1 MVDSERA
8 RLLRLAFQNER
19 LLQELRERQA
29 RFQHLL
35 EITHELTRTQAQEDI
50 LMRRIA
56 QHAGEIVGCDAVGV
70 LLLEDGVLG
79 LRGGRGDA
87 GELFGDAAPE
97 DVRSRLAT
105 AVKTSDAVLL
115 PAVGHARVGLAVPL
129 RAAWQVIGVLALARS
144 GHQAFS
150 VDDVLIAT
158 TFATHAATALENAR
172 VYREVLEADRR
183 KDDFLARLAHELRN
197 PLAPIV
203 NALHLLGRVGTAGP
217 DASELQAI
225 IARQARRLGTLV
237 DDLLDVSRIRL
248 GKLTVNLE
256 PVDLREIARRCF
268 EALQLSDQAEE
279 HTLSMSLP
287 NEPVVVNGDPAR
299 LEQVVANLLN
309 NALKYTPHGKRIYLT
324 VERAPTE
331 AILSVRDSGIGIAP
345 DILPHVFKLFTQAD
359 GAVPL
364 ARGGLG
370 LGLALV
376 RALVDRHR
384 GVVTAASAGIGHG
397 STFTVRLPL
406 THLPL
411 AEATAESQHTATR
424 PGRILVL
431 EDDADAREALRAVLE
446 AAGHR
451 VAVAGDGST
460 AIEVA
465 AFFRPECA
473 LLDIGL
479 PGMDGYEVARRL
491 RRLPDGKT
499 TWLVALTGYSQPE
512 DIQRARDA
520 GFDSH
525 LVKPVAPETVLDLVA
540 HVQTLAG

>member
-50 LMRRIA
+50 LLRRIT
-56 QHAGEIVGCDAVGV
+56 QHAAEVLAADAVGV
-70 LLLEDGVLG
+70 LLPEDGVLA
-79 LRGGRGDA
+79 LRGTLGDA
-87 GELFGDAAPE
+87 AALFGDAAPE
-97 DVRSRLAT
+97 DTRSRLAT
-105 AVKTSDAVLL
+105 ALKTSDAVLL
-115 PAVGHARVGLAVPL
+115 PGVGRVRLGLAVPL
-129 RAAWQVIGVLALARS
+129 RAAWQVIGVLALARTS
-144 GHQAFS
+144 SRPFS
-150 VDDVLIAT
+150 VDDVLVAT

-217 DASELQAI
+217 NASELQAI
-225 IARQARRLGTLV
+225 ISRQARRLGTLV

-268 EALQLSDQAEE
+268 EALQLSDQVEG

-287 NEPVVVNGDPAR
+287 SEPVPVNGDPAR

-309 NALKYTPHGKRIYLT
+309 NAVKYTPEGKPIYLT
-324 VERAPTE
+324 VERMATE

-345 DILPHVFKLFTQAD
+345 DTLPHVFKLFTQAD

-376 RALVDRHR
+376 RALVERHG

-406 THLPL
+406 TQLSL
-411 AEATAESQHTATR
+411 AKDTTEWQETTTR
-424 PGRILVL
+424 SGRILVL
-431 EDDADAREALRAVLE
+431 EDDPDAREALRAVLE

-451 VAVAGDGST
+451 VAVAADGVT

-465 AFFRPECA
+465 TFFRPECA

-491 RRLPDGKT
+491 RRLPDGKS

-512 DIQRARDA
+512 DIHRAREA
-520 GFDSH
+520 GFNSH

-540 HVQTLAG
+540 HVQTLSD